1 MTYQNLEFCFMLIS
15 TAVMKRGSMKIEEPH
30 AERTRSQAARSTLSI
45 ESTTWQVLAIWR
57 LRGRAGSETSLTQPH
72 RRRCERDLRLSGDRR
87 LSRRWVRSARI
98 RLAMRG

>member
-57 LRGRAGSETSLTQPH
+57 LRGRAGSETSLTQSH
-72 RRRCERDLRLSGDRR
+72 RRRGERA
-87 LSRRWVRSARI
+87 SACQVIAGCRA
-98 RLAMRG
+98 RHMRQPATT